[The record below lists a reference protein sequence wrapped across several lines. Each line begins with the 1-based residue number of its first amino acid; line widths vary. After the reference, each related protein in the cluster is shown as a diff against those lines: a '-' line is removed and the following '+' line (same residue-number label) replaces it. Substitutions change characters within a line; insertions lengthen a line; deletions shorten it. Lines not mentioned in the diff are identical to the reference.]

1 MFAKSL
7 EQPYGLIWVM
17 NDPQRYIG
25 AKVKWEDFQLTWDN
39 NRYEWDAVLW
49 IGENF
54 GSSPRKRKLRK
65 LRKLTPQQFEQV
77 IKLVCKVKGIDYRI
91 TRRKRSGIKVSI
103 EDIELLVKEIKK
115 TRPEL
120 FLENINV

>member
-1 MFAKSL
+1 MFAKTKA
-7 EQPYGLIWVM
+7 EPFGLVWVM
-17 NDPQRYIG
+17 NDPQRFIG

-39 NRYEWDAVLW
+39 NRYEWDAVRW

-65 LRKLTPQQFEQV
+65 LRKLTPQQFDQV
-77 IKLVCKVKGIDYRI
+77 IKLVCKVKGVDYRI
-91 TRRKRSGIKVSI
+91 TRRKRSGIKITI